1 PVPQLIPSYAS
12 LKFMAVG
19 TPTVAGENYP
29 HSPCDAWFNQGIGCM
44 FPHYVAQIDLLTG
57 DTCFTTTNLVQSTT
71 SIGEIT
77 ETEAYIYP
85 NPTNE
90 VIYLNTDASFM
101 GQSYIL
107 IDNLGRKV
115 LLGKISESNTAIE
128 TTNLSKGIYLLSVG
142 DSKKQNFRVI
152 KE

>member
-1 PVPQLIPSYAS
+1 
-12 LKFMAVG
+12 
-19 TPTVAGENYP
+19 
-29 HSPCDAWFNQGIGCM
+29 
-44 FPHYVAQIDLLTG
+44 
-57 DTCFTTTNLVQSTT
+57 LVQSTT

-101 GQSYIL
+101 DQSYIL
-107 IDNLGRKV
+107 IDNLGRQV
-115 LLGKISESNTAIE
+115 IFGKISASNTTIE

-142 DSKKQNFRVI
+142 DSKKQNFKVI
-152 KE
+152 RE